1 MGEKF
6 NLLSCTVNIE
16 KSKQY
21 CINENINPFLF
32 IECDKLRI
40 RKRPLTDIS
49 PDCHHHFLNA
59 MFEELGERSLMS
71 DLDGTKHTFVMQAI
85 VKFSHF
91 TRV

>member
-32 IECDKLRI
+32 IECDKL
-40 RKRPLTDIS
+40 
-49 PDCHHHFLNA
+49 
-59 MFEELGERSLMS
+59 
-71 DLDGTKHTFVMQAI
+71 
-85 VKFSHF
+85 
-91 TRV
+91 